1 MITLKG
7 RITDAAPGAKF
18 KVTLDTGH
26 VINAVISGK
35 IRKNN
40 IQILLGDLV
49 ETELSPYDMTLG
61 RIVFRYDSRKEY
73 RSTAEVTA

>member
-73 RSTAEVTA
+73 RSTAEATA